1 MKKFSSIR
9 RSSIRPI
16 IPVRTGTGGRS
27 AFSVVG
33 LSILLIAFS
42 SFAAYSQACIPMWTD
57 TTHGISPDTL
67 TNLPPAYVG
76 SPYDAVVQF
85 RVPTSAPSPFGG
97 VISIDHIVLTNV
109 EGLSAIPAE
118 VPFYFQ
124 CNPPGCSFHSDSVAC
139 VTIKGTPSTI
149 GTYNL
154 TIETNVYITQSLYSP
169 YLTTGYR
176 IVVHNPIG
184 IPPVNQTKFDVSQNL
199 PNPVATNADIYVN
212 LQHAGNFTLKVSNLV
227 GNEVLK
233 QTIAGKKGLN
243 TVNLDASQFS
253 PGIYFYS
260 VSDGENS
267 MTKRMVVDRK

>member
-1 MKKFSSIR
+1 MKKFFLSIVL
-9 RSSIRPI
+9 
-16 IPVRTGTGGRS
+16 IPV
-27 AFSVVG
+27 
-33 LSILLIAFS
+33 I

-57 TTHGISPDTL
+57 TSHGISPDT
-67 TNLPPAYVG
+67 TVNLPPANVG

-124 CNPPGCSFHSDSVAC
+124 CNPPSCSFYADSVAC

-154 TIETNVYITQSLYSP
+154 TIQANVYFTPVAFLP
-169 YLTTGYR
+169 FPTTGYR

-184 IPPVNQTKFDVSQNL
+184 IPPVSQTKFDVSQNL
-199 PNPVATNADIYVN
+199 PNPVASNTDIYVN
-212 LQHAGNFTLKVSNLV
+212 LQHAGNFTLKISNLV
-227 GNEVLK
+227 GNDVLK

-243 TVNLDASQFS
+243 TVNLDASGFP

-260 VSDGENS
+260 VSDGEHS

>member
-1 MKKFSSIR
+1 MKKFLLAIVL
-9 RSSIRPI
+9 
-16 IPVRTGTGGRS
+16 IPV
-27 AFSVVG
+27 
-33 LSILLIAFS
+33 IS
-42 SFAAYSQACIPMWTD
+42 SAAYSQACIPMWTD
-57 TTHGISPDTL
+57 TTHGISPDT
-67 TNLPPAYVG
+67 TVNLPPANAG

-85 RVPTSAPSPFGG
+85 KVPTSTSYSGNSIP
-97 VISIDHIVLTNV
+97 IDHIVLTSV
-109 EGLSAIPAE
+109 DGLSAIPAS

-124 CNPPGCSFHSDSVAC
+124 CNPPSCSFHSDSTAC

-154 TIETNVYITQSLYSP
+154 TIQANVYITPVLFIP
-169 YLTTGYR
+169 FPTNGYR

-184 IPPVNQTKFDVSQNL
+184 IPPVSQTKFDVAQNL
-199 PNPVATNADIYVN
+199 PNPVTTNTDIYVN
-212 LQHAGNFTLKVSNLV
+212 LQHAGSFTLKISNLV

-243 TVNLDASQFS
+243 TVNLDASRFP

-260 VSDGENS
+260 VSDGEHS